1 MRWLLDTSALLVFY
15 RKEPSVDRVLAL
27 FDEPD
32 NELLLCAISVT
43 EFGRKLHE
51 LGQSTEEV
59 EHTLD
64 LHRPLFTRIEK
75 VDEIVARNALR
86 LVRNMTIRLPAI
98 DSLIAA
104 TAMTHQA
111 CLVHRDKHMT
121 AIPPEL
127 LPTLDLGQSL

>member
-1 MRWLLDTSALLVFY
+1 LLDTSALLVFY
-15 RKEPSVDRVLAL
+15 RKEPAVDQVLAL
-27 FDEPD
+27 FDDPA

-43 EFGRKLHE
+43 EFGRKLYE
-51 LGQSTEEV
+51 LGQTAEEV
-59 EHTLD
+59 EHAID
-64 LHRPLFTRIEK
+64 LHRPLFARIEK

-86 LVRNMTIRLPAI
+86 LVRNMTTRLPAI

-111 CLVHRDKHMT
+111 CLVHRDQHMA

-127 LPTLDLGQSL
+127 LPTLDLARGR